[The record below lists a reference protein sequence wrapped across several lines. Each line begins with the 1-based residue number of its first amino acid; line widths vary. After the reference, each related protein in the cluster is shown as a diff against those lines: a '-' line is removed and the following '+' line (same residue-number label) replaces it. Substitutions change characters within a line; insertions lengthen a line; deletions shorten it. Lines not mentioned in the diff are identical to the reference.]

1 MQKYDGIIFD
11 LDGTLWD
18 TVEAV
23 TASWNDAL
31 RYVGLKNELTV
42 EELSKYMGLVLEQI
56 LDNVLPNATESQKAR
71 LREQITAPQN
81 QFRTHGTGKLYD
93 GVEDTLKKL
102 KEKYKI
108 FLVSNCGIEYMNA
121 FFDSHGLKKYFD
133 DYECAERTGKT
144 KGQNIRLIAERNNLK
159 APVYVGDTQFDYD
172 ATVEAEVPF
181 IFAKYGFG
189 EVENAEISVDSFGQ
203 LAEILN

>member
-121 FFDSHGLKKYFD
+121 FLILTDLKSILTITNAPK
-133 DYECAERTGKT
+133 EQAKLKGK
-144 KGQNIRLIAERNNLK
+144 
-159 APVYVGDTQFDYD
+159 
-172 ATVEAEVPF
+172 
-181 IFAKYGFG
+181 IFA
-189 EVENAEISVDSFGQ
+189 
-203 LAEILN
+203 